1 MKPLHAAAAIALA
14 MFALN
19 ACSAGSPAD
28 ADAPTAEK
36 LPLDKRILYVKDAEV
51 SGKKVTKHVA
61 AFGNWAA
68 ECSWSRGGAGG
79 LSYCDVYP
87 WNGNL
92 PSRATII
99 LPYED
104 RATVQ
109 YYQDKP
115 GKVVIKTA
123 ARAANTML
131 RYACGATEWSGPEN
145 GNRLKFFYEDEA
157 QRFVSQMKSSDCKI
171 VFTPAGAKEQM
182 EIERIAHGFREANE
196 YAESFS
202 RYPKPVE
209 AQS

>member
-1 MKPLHAAAAIALA
+1 MKVLCLAAMVAL
-14 MFALN
+14 ALN
-19 ACSAGSPAD
+19 ACSAAPPAD
-28 ADAPTAEK
+28 ANTPAADK
-36 LPLDKRILYVKDAEV
+36 MPLDKRILYVRDGEV

-87 WNGNL
+87 WNGKL

-99 LPYED
+99 MPYED

-115 GKVVIKTA
+115 GKVVINTA
-123 ARAANTML
+123 ARAANTTL
-131 RYACGATEWSGPEN
+131 RYDCGAIEWSGPEN
-145 GNRLKFFYEDEA
+145 ASRLKFFYDDEA
-157 QRFVSQMKSSDCKI
+157 QRFISQMKSTDCKI
-171 VFTPAGAKEQM
+171 VFTPRSAAAPV
-182 EIERIAHGFREANE
+182 EIERVAHGFREANE
-196 YAESFS
+196 YAASFS

-209 AQS
+209 PQS